1 MIDVVELVLGCKSW
15 QQAQDVTDYLLAQR
29 LIIRAEAL
37 TAHEV
42 KLLLTTTHH
51 YIEAIEAEI
60 KHLLGLD
67 TVTLHRIPL
76 ARFNHYTIS
85 GLELPLKP

>member
-1 MIDVVELVLGCKSW
+1 MMDLVELVLGCKSW
-15 QQAQDVTDYLLAQR
+15 QQAQDVTDYLLRRR

-37 TAHEV
+37 TAHEI

-51 YIEAIEAEI
+51 HIETIEIEL
-60 KHLLGLD
+60 KELLDLEELK
-67 TVTLHRIPL
+67 LHRIPL

-85 GLELPLKP
+85 GLEFPL